1 MYCIQVDVVFATRR
15 TTSLC
20 AVPCCSYF
28 LSLALTPSAMIGL
41 DANLRAPKV
50 ELLCNCKPSLYAYPP
65 PVTTG
70 EHGSLE
76 PAGWGRPPLLLMH
89 LNLPSTRS
97 QLHRVTS
104 HYTLCIS
111 RPQSWLACWLR
122 SFDFH

>member
-1 MYCIQVDVVFATRR
+1 MRPAHKWVWYHGHMCAV
-15 TTSLC
+15 SLC
-20 AVPCCSYF
+20 AVLCCSYF

-70 EHGSLE
+70 EQGSLE

-89 LNLPSTRS
+89 LKC
-97 QLHRVTS
+97 
-104 HYTLCIS
+104 Y
-111 RPQSWLACWLR
+111 
-122 SFDFH
+122 